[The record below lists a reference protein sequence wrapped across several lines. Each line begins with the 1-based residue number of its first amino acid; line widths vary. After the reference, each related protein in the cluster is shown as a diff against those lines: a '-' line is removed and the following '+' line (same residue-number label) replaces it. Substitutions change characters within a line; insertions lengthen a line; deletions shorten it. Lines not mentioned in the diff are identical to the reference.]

1 MPSQQKTPIESDES
15 KLLLLPDEIKLEV
28 FKNLS
33 PQHLLAV
40 SATCHELHHLIK
52 DPSLWTELT
61 VDISESRRSLIWK
74 VEKCPKLEILRV
86 SNKTG
91 LRVSKVDRNKIT
103 NLIRRSPN
111 LKIIEWMNECLMNVT
126 CFKELITDID
136 SFGLIISQQVS
147 KKRLKLKV
155 ISPLLVKYKV

>member
-1 MPSQQKTPIESDES
+1 MSIQEETPKDCDES
-15 KLLLLPDEIKLEV
+15 KLLLLPDEIKLEI

-33 PQHLLAV
+33 PQDLLAV
-40 SATCHELHHLIK
+40 SATCHELHHLVK

-61 VDISESRRSLIWK
+61 VDISESRRTLIWK
-74 VEKCPKLEILRV
+74 VEKCPKLEILKV

-111 LKIIEWMNECLMNVT
+111 LKIIEWSLRA
-126 CFKELITDID
+126 K
-136 SFGLIISQQVS
+136 
-147 KKRLKLKV
+147 
-155 ISPLLVKYKV
+155 

>member
-1 MPSQQKTPIESDES
+1 MSIQEETPKDCDES
-15 KLLLLPDEIKLEV
+15 KLLLLPDEIKLEI

-33 PQHLLAV
+33 PQDLKAV
-40 SATCHELHHLIK
+40 SATCHDLHHLVK

-74 VEKCPKLEILRV
+74 VEKCPKLEILKV

-103 NLIRRSPN
+103 NLIRRSPH
-111 LKIIEWMNECLMNVT
+111 LKIIEWNSLWSN
-126 CFKELITDID
+126 
-136 SFGLIISQQVS
+136 
-147 KKRLKLKV
+147 
-155 ISPLLVKYKV
+155 YKFFIPFSDFYL

>member
-1 MPSQQKTPIESDES
+1 MSIQEETPKDCDES
-15 KLLLLPDEIKLEV
+15 KLLLLPDEIKLEI

-33 PQHLLAV
+33 PQDLLAV
-40 SATCHELHHLIK
+40 SATCHELHHLVK

-74 VEKCPKLEILRV
+74 VEKCPKLEILKV
-86 SNKTG
+86 SNKSA

-111 LKIIEWMNECLMNVT
+111 LKIIEWNSLWSLRA
-126 CFKELITDID
+126 K
-136 SFGLIISQQVS
+136 
-147 KKRLKLKV
+147 
-155 ISPLLVKYKV
+155 

>member
-1 MPSQQKTPIESDES
+1 MSILEETPKDCDES
-15 KLLLLPDEIKLEV
+15 KLLLLPDEIKLEI

-33 PQHLLAV
+33 PQDLLAV
-40 SATCHELHHLIK
+40 SATCHELHHLVK

-74 VEKCPKLEILRV
+74 VEKCPKLEILKV

-91 LRVSKVDRNKIT
+91 LRVSKIDRNKIT

-111 LKIIEWMNECLMNVT
+111 LKIIEWNSLWSLRA
-126 CFKELITDID
+126 K
-136 SFGLIISQQVS
+136 
-147 KKRLKLKV
+147 
-155 ISPLLVKYKV
+155 

>member
-1 MPSQQKTPIESDES
+1 MPSQQKNPNDCDES
-15 KLLLLPDEIKLEV
+15 KLMLLPDEIKIEI

-33 PQHLLAV
+33 PQDLLAV
-40 SATCHELHHLIK
+40 SATCHELHHLVK

-74 VEKCPKLEILRV
+74 VEKCPKLEILKV

-111 LKIIEWMNECLMNVT
+111 LKIIEWNSLWSLRA
-126 CFKELITDID
+126 K
-136 SFGLIISQQVS
+136 
-147 KKRLKLKV
+147 
-155 ISPLLVKYKV
+155 

>member
-1 MPSQQKTPIESDES
+1 MSIQEETPKDCDES
-15 KLLLLPDEIKLEV
+15 KLLLLPDEIKLEI

-33 PQHLLAV
+33 PQDLLAV
-40 SATCHELHHLIK
+40 SATCHDLHHLVK

-74 VEKCPKLEILRV
+74 VEKCPKLEILKV

-103 NLIRRSPN
+103 NLIRRSPH
-111 LKIIEWMNECLMNVT
+111 LKIIEWNSLWSN
-126 CFKELITDID
+126 
-136 SFGLIISQQVS
+136 
-147 KKRLKLKV
+147 
-155 ISPLLVKYKV
+155 YKFFIPFSD

>member
-1 MPSQQKTPIESDES
+1 MSIQEETPKDCDES
-15 KLLLLPDEIKLEV
+15 KLLLLPDEIKLEI

-33 PQHLLAV
+33 PQDLLAV
-40 SATCHELHHLIK
+40 SATCHELHHLVK

-74 VEKCPKLEILRV
+74 VEKCPKLEILKV

-91 LRVSKVDRNKIT
+91 LRVSKIDRNKIT

-111 LKIIEWMNECLMNVT
+111 LKIIEWN
-126 CFKELITDID
+126 TDLSI
-136 SFGLIISQQVS
+136 LRVS
-147 KKRLKLKV
+147 PDGWTRYRPFL
-155 ISPLLVKYKV
+155 

>member
-1 MPSQQKTPIESDES
+1 MSTQEKTPNDES
-15 KLLLLPDEIKLEV
+15 KLLLLPDEIRLEI

-33 PQHLLAV
+33 PQDLLSV
-40 SATCHELHHLIK
+40 SATCHELHHLVK

-74 VEKCPKLEILRV
+74 VEKCPKLEILKV

-111 LKIIEWMNECLMNVT
+111 LKIIEWNSLWSLRA
-126 CFKELITDID
+126 K
-136 SFGLIISQQVS
+136 
-147 KKRLKLKV
+147 
-155 ISPLLVKYKV
+155 

>member
-1 MPSQQKTPIESDES
+1 MSIQEETPKDCDES
-15 KLLLLPDEIKLEV
+15 KLLLLPDEIKLEI

-33 PQHLLAV
+33 PQDLLAV
-40 SATCHELHHLIK
+40 SATCHELHHLVK

-74 VEKCPKLEILRV
+74 VEKCPKLEILKV

-103 NLIRRSPN
+103 NLIRRSPH
-111 LKIIEWMNECLMNVT
+111 LKIIEWNSLWSN
-126 CFKELITDID
+126 
-136 SFGLIISQQVS
+136 
-147 KKRLKLKV
+147 
-155 ISPLLVKYKV
+155 YKFFIPFSDFYL

>member
-1 MPSQQKTPIESDES
+1 MSTQEKTPNDES
-15 KLLLLPDEIKLEV
+15 KLSLMQVPDEIKLEI

-33 PQHLLAV
+33 PQDLLAV
-40 SATCHELHHLIK
+40 SATCHELHHLVK

-74 VEKCPKLEILRV
+74 VEKCPKLEILKV
-86 SNKTG
+86 SNKTW

-111 LKIIEWMNECLMNVT
+111 LKIIEWNSLWSLRA
-126 CFKELITDID
+126 K
-136 SFGLIISQQVS
+136 
-147 KKRLKLKV
+147 
-155 ISPLLVKYKV
+155 

>member
-1 MPSQQKTPIESDES
+1 MSILEETPKDCDES
-15 KLLLLPDEIKLEV
+15 KLLLLPDEIKLEI

-33 PQHLLAV
+33 PQDLLAV
-40 SATCHELHHLIK
+40 SATCHELHHLVK

-74 VEKCPKLEILRV
+74 VEKCPKLEILKV

-111 LKIIEWMNECLMNVT
+111 LKIIEWNSLWSLRA
-126 CFKELITDID
+126 K
-136 SFGLIISQQVS
+136 
-147 KKRLKLKV
+147 
-155 ISPLLVKYKV
+155 